1 MRAPIVCLLLAT
13 LAGAGTAA
21 PAPQLPVQ
29 NPGGRGGRGGPPTP
43 PRAGTAIIVGRVLDG
58 GSASAVS
65 GAVVTITG
73 SGAAP
78 QRVQVD
84 ASGGFVF
91 RGLPGGDFSIVAA
104 KTGYVGGLAGQR
116 QPNGPTR
123 PLQLAEGEQV
133 RDLTLRL
140 WKAGAIGGA
149 VIDDA
154 GDPVV
159 GIKVMLAERRL
170 LNGKRQIG
178 PSFQYSTVTTDDR
191 GIYRFGIVA
200 PGDYV
205 VFARTTEEEVARGL
219 MSLVQGDPSV
229 IVPFAM
235 KAMGGRP
242 EDLINLEAALRAYPP
257 TFHPS
262 APTPSA
268 AGVVSV
274 RSGEAR
280 LGVDIRI
287 RLVPIVPLA
296 GTLAGLPGPPQN
308 NPQVTLQLPDS
319 DGGEFEVARAIDTS
333 NGKFTFLA
341 VPTGKYVL
349 RAYQS
354 PRMQPM
360 TTPPGAPGGTARG
373 RAASPPPFPTEPS
386 YWASVPLSV
395 GTDDLRA
402 LTITMRPGARMS
414 GRIEFE
420 GTTPAPVR
428 EQVERTLISII
439 PEAVVVNV
447 NLRTQVDADGTFSTA
462 SLPPG
467 RYRLRVSPLATWQP
481 KSAMTDGRDLL
492 DDAIGLEASDVSDI
506 VITFTDRPNAAV
518 NGTVRQ
524 TNGTPDPDA
533 LVAIFPSD
541 PRLRTDLSGSSRRL
555 KLARTTKT
563 GQFAIPGLPPGD
575 YLIVAGGDE
584 LLDSWL
590 EPSALQ
596 ALGRRATRIQ
606 LAEGDA
612 RTQDLTNGSV
622 R

>member
-1 MRAPIVCLLLAT
+1 MRAAIVCLLLAAV
-13 LAGAGTAA
+13 AGAGTETAA
-21 PAPQLPVQ
+21 TPPQLPVQ

-43 PRAGTAIIVGRVLDG
+43 PRTGTALIVGRVLDG
-58 GSASAVS
+58 GSTSAVA

-84 ASGGFVF
+84 ASGAFLF
-91 RGLPGGDFSIVAA
+91 RGLPAGDFNVIAA
-104 KTGYVGGLAGQR
+104 KTGYVGGLVGQR

-140 WKAGAIGGA
+140 WKAGAIGGV

-170 LNGKRQIG
+170 VNGKRQIG
-178 PSFQYSTVTTDDR
+178 PFFQYSTVTTDDR
-191 GIYRFGIVA
+191 GLYRFGIVA
-200 PGDYV
+200 PGEYC

-235 KAMGGRP
+235 KAMNGRP

-274 RSGEAR
+274 RSGEVR
-280 LGVDIRI
+280 LGIDIRI
-287 RLVPIVPLA
+287 KLVPIVPLA
-296 GTLAGLPGPPQN
+296 GTFAGLPVPPQN

-319 DGGEFEVARAIDTS
+319 DGTEFEVARAIDTS

-341 VPTGKYVL
+341 VPSGKYVL

-360 TTPPGAPGGTARG
+360 TTPPGAPAGSGRG
-373 RAASPPPFPTEPS
+373 RGSGLPPIPTEPS
-386 YWASVPLSV
+386 YWASLPIAV

-402 LTITMRPGARMS
+402 LTVTMRPGARMS

-420 GTTPAPVR
+420 GTTPAPAR
-428 EQVERTLISII
+428 EQVERALISIV
-439 PEAVVVNV
+439 PETLTVNA
-447 NLRTQVDADGTFSTA
+447 NLRTQVDGDGTFGTA

-467 RYRLRVSPLATWQP
+467 RYRLRVSPLGTWQP
-481 KSAMTDGRDLL
+481 KSAMSDGRDLL
-492 DDAIGLEASDVSDI
+492 DDAIGLEASDV

-518 NGTVRQ
+518 NGTIRQ
-524 TNGTPDPDA
+524 PNGTLDPGA
-533 LVAIFPSD
+533 LVAIFPTD
-541 PRLRTDLSGSSRRL
+541 PRLRTDLSGSARRI
-555 KLARTTKT
+555 KLARTTNA

-584 LLDSWL
+584 LLDAWL

-612 RTQDLTNGSV
+612 RTQDLTNGSG